1 MLKDLDLELN
11 EKEINSR
18 WNATMVI
25 FIKQNYKY
33 INIIDIND
41 KRFLSK

>member
-11 EKEINSR
+11 EKEINGR

-25 FIKQNYKY
+25 FYK
-33 INIIDIND
+33 
-41 KRFLSK
+41 KKL